1 MLSSSLALHY
11 IRSALCSAALAAD
24 LTPHTGVTKG
34 LMAFSVRCQGL
45 GDALQQDT
53 VMLSDLSPT
62 SFTIISGQTE
72 AWVQLRPKT
81 VPNPELQRYLKCQGR
96 ERSTTPGQLL
106 CPGAPENRGLTTI

>member
-24 LTPHTGVTKG
+24 LTPYSGVTRE
-34 LMAFSVRCQGL
+34 LMASSVRCQGL

-72 AWVQLRPKT
+72 ALVQLCPKP
-81 VPNPELQRYLKCQGR
+81 VPNTKGESDQQPQASSRALELQKTG
-96 ERSTTPGQLL
+96 G
-106 CPGAPENRGLTTI
+106 